1 MRSLG
6 LLPGAVVGLRVIVAS
21 LAAPDS
27 WSEGSFGRLVVPG
40 EPVVRLVSPGP
51 LQSSGFSCHV
61 EDLGLWTA
69 SLSPDF
75 SEAPGD

>member
-1 MRSLG
+1 MRRLG
-6 LLPGAVVGLRVIVAS
+6 LRPGAVVGLRVMVVS

-27 WSEGSFGRLVVPG
+27 CSEGPLGKLVVPG
-40 EPVVRLVSPGP
+40 KPVVRLVSSVP
-51 LQSSGFSCHV
+51 LGTTGFSCHV

-75 SEAPGD
+75 SETLGD